1 MPGLDPIML
10 ATLIGGI
17 LLLAIS
23 GDFLVRGAVA
33 LSRALGVPALVI
45 GIFVVGLATSAPEI
59 WVALR
64 GALQGY
70 PDMALG
76 NIVGSNIANIWFV
89 LAVPALIFPM
99 RTGNKGQ
106 RSAVLWMVL
115 ITAGWI
121 TLTAFQ
127 PLTPVIG
134 GAMLGVLLIYAIWML
149 ATVRRSP
156 HRNEQN
162 FPKGMGAPLAMTLVI
177 LGGVGLPIGAHL
189 AIEGGATLAKAG
201 GISDEYIGLTILA
214 VGTSL
219 PELTAGIAAAV
230 RRRSDIL
237 VGNII
242 GSNVFNVL
250 GAGGLI
256 SFFGGENGI
265 KVTGTFVQYD
275 HWAMGLAA
283 LTAALFI
290 LPRQKIS
297 RLAAVVL
304 LLLYAIYLYGLIDG
318 WNFLAYVQGTG
329 SIAS

>member
-1 MPGLDPIML
+1 MPNLDPIML

-17 LLLAIS
+17 VLLAVS

-33 LSRALGVPALVI
+33 LSRALGIPALVI
-45 GIFVVGLATSAPEI
+45 GIFVVGLTTSAPEI
-59 WVALR
+59 LIALR

-76 NIVGSNIANIWFV
+76 NIVGSNIANIWLV
-89 LAVPALIFPM
+89 LAVPALVFPM

-106 RSAVLWMVL
+106 RTAIVWML
-115 ITAGWI
+115 IITGGWI
-121 TLTAFQ
+121 ALTALW
-127 PLTPVIG
+127 PLSSVT
-134 GAMLGVLLIYAIWML
+134 GAGMLLLLVVYAISML
-149 ATVRRSP
+149 ATVRKDP
-156 HRNEQN
+156 HLSGDDA
-162 FPKGMGAPLAMTLVI
+162 PKGMGAGLALALIVM
-177 LGGVGLPIGAHL
+177 GGVGLPLGAYL
-189 AIEGGATLAKAG
+189 SIEGGAALAEAA
-201 GISDEYIGLTILA
+201 GISQERIGLTILA

-219 PELTAGIAAAV
+219 PELSAGIAAAV

-256 SFFGGENGI
+256 SFFGPVE
-265 KVTGTFVQYD
+265 VSGTFIQYD

-297 RLAAVVL
+297 RLAALVL
-304 LLLYAIYLYGLIDG
+304 LLLYGVYLYGLIDG
-318 WNFLAYVQGTG
+318 WNILGYVKGT
-329 SIAS
+329 SPLV

>member
-10 ATLIGGI
+10 VTLIGGLI
-17 LLLAIS
+17 LLAIA
-23 GDFLVRGAVA
+23 GDFLVRGAIA
-33 LSRALGVPALVI
+33 LSRALSVPALVI

-89 LAVPALIFPM
+89 LALPALIFPM

-106 RSAVLWMVL
+106 RAAVTWMLL
-115 ITAGWI
+115 ITIGWI
-121 TLTAFQ
+121 ALTAYQ

-134 GAMLGVLLIYAIWML
+134 GAMLGVLVIYAVWML

-156 HRNEQN
+156 HLSDHDL
-162 FPKGMGAPLAMTLVI
+162 PAGMGAPLALMLVV

-189 AIEGGATLAKAG
+189 AIEGGAALAAAG

-265 KVTGTFVQYD
+265 EVTGTFIQYD

-297 RLAAVVL
+297 RLAAIVL
-304 LLLYAIYLYGLIDG
+304 LLLYAVYLYGLIDG

>member
-1 MPGLDPIML
+1 ML
-10 ATLIGGI
+10 VALVGGI

-64 GALQGY
+64 GAMQGY
-70 PDMALG
+70 PEMALG

-106 RSAVLWMVL
+106 RTAVLWMLL
-115 ITAGWI
+115 ITGGWI
-121 TLTAFQ
+121 VLTVFQ
-127 PLTPVIG
+127 PLTPIIG
-134 GAMLGVLLIYAIWML
+134 AAMLAVLAIYAIWML
-149 ATVRRSP
+149 ASVRNAP
-156 HRNEQN
+156 HLSDETL
-162 FPKGMGAPLAMTLVI
+162 PKGMGTPLALTLVI
-177 LGGVGLPIGAHL
+177 LGGIGLPIGAHL
-189 AIEGGATLAKAG
+189 AVEGGAALADAAN
-201 GISDEYIGLTILA
+201 ISDEYIGLTILA

-219 PELTAGIAAAV
+219 PELAAGIAAAV

-256 SFFGGENGI
+256 SFFGGETGL

-290 LPRQKIS
+290 LPRQKVS
-297 RLAAVVL
+297 RLAAAL
-304 LLLYAIYLYGLIDG
+304 LLMLYAIYLYGLVNG

-329 SIAS
+329 SIA

>member
-1 MPGLDPIML
+1 MLGLELIML
-10 ATLIGGI
+10 ASLIGGI
-17 LLLAIS
+17 LLLAVS

-33 LSRALGVPALVI
+33 LSRALGIPALVV

-59 WVALR
+59 WVSLR
-64 GALQGY
+64 AGLDGY
-70 PDMALG
+70 PQMALG

-89 LAVPALIFPM
+89 LALPALIFPM

-106 RSAVLWMVL
+106 RSAIVWLLL

-121 TLTAFQ
+121 AVTAYQ

-134 GAMLGVLLIYAIWML
+134 GAMIGVLVIYAAWML
-149 ATVRRSP
+149 AAVRNAP
-156 HRNEQN
+156 HLEDADLPQ
-162 FPKGMGAPLAMTLVI
+162 GMGAPLALMLVI
-177 LGGVGLPIGAHL
+177 LGGFGLPIGAHL
-189 AIEGGATLAKAG
+189 AIEGGAALAEAAG
-201 GISDEYIGLTILA
+201 FSQERIGLTILA

-242 GSNVFNVL
+242 GSNAFYIL
-250 GAGGLI
+250 GAGAVVA
-256 SFFGGENGI
+256 FFNEQGE
-265 KVTGTFVQYD
+265 KVAATFMQYD

-297 RLAAVVL
+297 RLAAIVL
-304 LLLYAIYLYGLIDG
+304 LLLYLVYLYGLIDG
-318 WNFLAYVQGTG
+318 WKFLSFVQGTG
-329 SIAS
+329 SIV

>member
-1 MPGLDPIML
+1 ML
-10 ATLIGGI
+10 VTLIGGI

-33 LSRALGVPALVI
+33 LSRALDIPALVI

-59 WVALR
+59 WVAVR
-64 GALQGY
+64 GAMQGY
-70 PDMALG
+70 PEMALG

-106 RSAVLWMVL
+106 RSAVLWMLL

-121 TLTAFQ
+121 TITAFQ

-134 GAMLGVLLIYAIWML
+134 GALLAVLVLYAVWML
-149 ATVRRSP
+149 ATVRRAP
-156 HRNEQN
+156 HLNIDD
-162 FPKGMGAPLAMTLVI
+162 FPKGMGAPLALVLII
-177 LGGVGLPIGAHL
+177 LGGIGLPIGAHL
-189 AIEGGATLAKAG
+189 AIEGGAALAAAG
-201 GISDEYIGLTILA
+201 GISEERIGLTILA

-219 PELTAGIAAAV
+219 PELSAGIAAAV

-256 SFFGGENGI
+256 SLYGGTEGLE
-265 KVTGTFVQYD
+265 VAGTFVQYD

-304 LLLYAIYLYGLIDG
+304 LLLYAVYLYGLIDG
-318 WNFLAYVQGTG
+318 WNFLAYIQGTG

>member
-1 MPGLDPIML
+1 MPGLDLIML
-10 ATLIGGI
+10 VSLIGGI

-33 LSRALGVPALVI
+33 LSRALGIPALVI

-64 GALQGY
+64 GAMQGY
-70 PDMALG
+70 PEMALG

-106 RSAVLWMVL
+106 RTAVLWMLL

-121 TLTAFQ
+121 VLTSIQ
-127 PLTPVIG
+127 SLTPMI
-134 GAMLGVLLIYAIWML
+134 GAMLLAVLAVYAIWML
-149 ATVRRSP
+149 VTVRNSVQ
-156 HRNEQN
+156 HDDEAL
-162 FPKGMGAPLAMTLVI
+162 PKGMGAPLALTLVV
-177 LGGVGLPIGAHL
+177 LGGLGLPIGAHL
-189 AIEGGATLAKAG
+189 AIEGGAALADAAS
-201 GISDEYIGLTILA
+201 ISDEYVGLTILA

-219 PELTAGIAAAV
+219 PELAAGIAAAV

-256 SFFGGENGI
+256 SFFGGETGI
-265 KVTGTFVQYD
+265 RVTGTFVQYD

-290 LPRQKIS
+290 LPRQKVS
-297 RLAAVVL
+297 RLAAAVL
-304 LLLYAIYLYGLIDG
+304 LMLYAIYLYGLING

-329 SIAS
+329 SIA

>member
-1 MPGLDPIML
+1 MPGLDLIML
-10 ATLIGGI
+10 ASLVGGL

-33 LSRALGVPALVI
+33 LSRSLGIPALVI
-45 GIFVVGLATSAPEI
+45 GIFVVGFATSAPEI

-64 GALQGY
+64 GAMQGY
-70 PDMALG
+70 PEMALG

-99 RTGNKGQ
+99 RTGSHGQ
-106 RSAVLWMVL
+106 RTAIVWML
-115 ITAGWI
+115 MITAGWI
-121 TLTAFQ
+121 AVTSFF
-127 PLTPVIG
+127 PLSPLIG
-134 GAMLGVLLIYAIWML
+134 GSMLAILALYALWML
-149 ATVRRSP
+149 AAIRRAP
-156 HRNEQN
+156 HLNDEEM
-162 FPKGMGAPLAMTLVI
+162 PKGMGAPLALMLVI

-189 AIEGGATLAKAG
+189 AIEGGAALADAANF
-201 GISDEYIGLTILA
+201 SDEFIGLTILA

-219 PELTAGIAAAV
+219 PELAAGIAAAV

-242 GSNVFNVL
+242 GSNVFNIL

-256 SFFGGENGI
+256 SFLGGETGL

-283 LTAALFI
+283 LTAGLFI

-297 RLAAVVL
+297 RLAAL
-304 LLLYAIYLYGLIDG
+304 LLLMLYAVYLYGLING
-318 WNFLAYVQGTG
+318 WNFLAFVQGSG
-329 SIAS
+329 SIV

>member
-1 MPGLDPIML
+1 MPGLDLIML
-10 ATLIGGI
+10 ASLVGGI

-23 GDFLVRGAVA
+23 GDFLVRGGVA
-33 LSRALGVPALVI
+33 LSRALGIPALVV
-45 GIFVVGLATSAPEI
+45 GIFVVGLTTSAPEI

-64 GALQGY
+64 GAMQGY
-70 PDMALG
+70 PEMALG

-99 RTGNKGQ
+99 RSGNQGQ
-106 RSAVLWMVL
+106 RTAVVWMLL
-115 ITAGWI
+115 ITGGWI
-121 TLTAFQ
+121 ALTSVL

-134 GAMLGVLLIYAIWML
+134 GAMLAILVLYAIWML
-149 ATVRRSP
+149 VSVRSP
-156 HRNEQN
+156 AQLDDEEL
-162 FPKGMGAPLAMTLVI
+162 PKGMGAALALMLVI

-189 AIEGGATLAKAG
+189 AIEGGAALADAAN
-201 GISDEYIGLTILA
+201 ISDEYIGLTILA

-219 PELTAGIAAAV
+219 PELSAGIAAAV

-256 SFFGGENGI
+256 SFFGGDTGL

-275 HWAMGLAA
+275 HWIMGLAA

-297 RLAAVVL
+297 RLAALVL
-304 LLLYAIYLYGLIDG
+304 IMLYAIYLYGLING
-318 WNFLAYVQGTG
+318 WNFLAYIQGTG
-329 SIAS
+329 SIA